1 MGNKRASKRM
11 TARRAA
17 TFLATLGALVMS
29 SGIALVATATPAN
42 AATKV
47 AICHATSSDT
57 NPYTFILVDDDSKKF
72 TAHLAHRNE
81 PNKTWKSDVTWD
93 GVDYHDGDPKPDII
107 GSYTDANDVFHEM
120 DGEVTSAR
128 CNQNVD
134 EPDDLLTQ
142 ASVTFVDPTCENENV
157 ASFSTSGADSTF
169 EVTAGSAAP
178 GEAITVTATA
188 NDGYV
193 YDGDAVELDFDY
205 TFGAAE
211 TDCGRVI
218 VDPPGGETP
227 TVIVDP
233 PTTKTPT
240 VTPTVVSAGLGEVS
254 SDLRGE
260 QGLALIFAG
269 MVLMVAAGGLGL
281 RGRASRI

>member
-29 SGIALVATATPAN
+29 SGIALVATATSAN
-42 AATKV
+42 AVHNEGHDPKIVVCKYVSTPGE
-47 AICHATSSDT
+47 SDLQGGG
-57 NPYTFILVDDDSKKF
+57 NPV
-72 TAHLAHRNE
+72 E
-81 PNKTWKSDVTWD
+81 PNLSSLKNAFDTDDWAAWLENPTFPKAWGDAQGQSGGSIAIGFAGEGLDITDCPGYEPETVLATATVTP
-93 GVDYHDGDPKPDII
+93 VQP
-107 GSYTDANDVFHEM
+107 S
-120 DGEVTSAR
+120 
-128 CNQNVD
+128 
-134 EPDDLLTQ
+134 
-142 ASVTFVDPTCENENV
+142 CENDNV
-157 ASFSTSGADSTF
+157 ASYTTGGANVSFS
-169 EVTAGSAAP
+169 ESAAP
-178 GEAITVTATA
+178 APGASITVTATA
-188 NDGYV
+188 T
-193 YDGDAVELDFDY
+193 GDAEFEGGGTTQDFPLV
-205 TFGAAE
+205 FNAAE
-211 TDCGRVI
+211 ADCDRVI

-233 PTTKTPT
+233 PADKTPT

-281 RGRASRI
+281 RGRTSRI

>member
-17 TFLATLGALVMS
+17 TFLATLGVLVMS
-29 SGIALVATATPAN
+29 SGVALMVAATPAN
-42 AATKV
+42 AAPGDKV
-47 AICHATSSDT
+47 VVCKYVSTPGGVLDHIVVVADDTLPDDFNGSFPFIWTDAQGQSEAGSIAVRYADAGPPPEQAKDIATSECPSE
-57 NPYTFILVDDDSKKF
+57 
-72 TAHLAHRNE
+72 E
-81 PNKTWKSDVTWD
+81 PEDV
-93 GVDYHDGDPKPDII
+93 
-107 GSYTDANDVFHEM
+107 
-120 DGEVTSAR
+120 
-128 CNQNVD
+128 
-134 EPDDLLTQ
+134 LTT
-142 ASVTFVDPTCENENV
+142 ASVTFTDPTCENGNV
-157 ASFSTSGADSTF
+157 ASYVASGGEGVTF
-169 EVTAGSAAP
+169 DEPAAAP
-178 GEAITVTATA
+178 GAAITVSATVA
-188 NDGYV
+188 DGYV
-193 YDGDAVELDFDY
+193 VDGPTSFDH
-205 TFGAAE
+205 TFAAAE
-211 TDCGRVI
+211 ADCVI

-233 PTTKTPT
+233 PGTT